1 MSASVTLPPEEA
13 NRSWLE
19 TPEGRETVETVCLLL
34 RALFSHWPRRGHT
47 LLHVGCEASRIT
59 DFLWESGFDVTG
71 ITPHPERLEDAR
83 SALGKKADL
92 QLGRPDHLPCDDNSF
107 DFVVLP
113 FLTSS
118 GGLPAEQVEEAVRV
132 AASGVLIGFFNAW
145 AWPGRTAK
153 GKKDGIRRISP
164 LEAWRLLRKAGG
176 APLRQR
182 LVFRSVFHLP
192 RGLVRAM
199 SFLAPLALAPAFNPL
214 GEYALLRADFA
225 AWPQATP
232 LGLRVSLA
240 GARGQ
245 APWLLSKR

>member
-1 MSASVTLPPEEA
+1 MRASPPEDTA
-13 NRSWLE
+13 LSWLE
-19 TPEGRETVETVCLLL
+19 TPEGLETEEAACRLL
-34 RALFSHWPRRGHT
+34 RSLFSHWPRRGHT

-59 DFLWESGFDVTG
+59 DFLWEAGFDVTG
-71 ITPHPERLEDAR
+71 VTPAPGRLEEAR

-92 QLGRPDHLPCDDNSF
+92 RLGRPDHLPCDDNSF

-113 FLTSS
+113 FLASS
-118 GGLPAEQVEEAVRV
+118 GGLPADQVEEAVRV

-153 GKKDGIRRISP
+153 RKNDGFCRISP
-164 LEAWRLLRKAGG
+164 LEAWRLLRKTGG

-182 LVFRSVFHLP
+182 LVFRSAFHLP
-192 RGLVRAM
+192 RRLVRSL
-199 SFLAPLALAPAFNPL
+199 SFLAPAALAPAFNPL
-214 GEYALLRADFA
+214 GDYALLRADFA

-240 GARGQ
+240 GARSP